1 LVLAATAAAIVAVV
15 SIPSLD
21 SGDAVAADLRGLSQA
36 AVSYDGPVLGEGS
49 WLHER
54 SESLQRNDPNS
65 KEVAVLDTHRE
76 TWTRWDGRVLVI
88 EQRPSE
94 GWTTYNVLDDSTAA
108 SYQDPTPVFA
118 QTLPDNA
125 EGLRAYLD
133 PKVFG
138 SSSHSEALFEALTSL
153 ATSHTL
159 PPPTLAAAYEALADV
174 DHVRTSHVTADGRP
188 AIEVAY
194 EEGLTS
200 STDSITVDRATGQV
214 LTTSLHS
221 LQSTYTTNAERGRR
235 HSAGRRAHSLRRTRG
250 GCPLRRR
257 HRTTSRLTRPHAAW
271 LSGKKPEL
279 PKMLGCRSR
288 PWDSSSNGSQSS
300 RRRCVTALA
309 ALLDSPGVQGVAAS
323 PLRKVLLDVPQ
334 LRQEWVDARAPSPDR
349 KVVGRPPAVQQEVHQ
364 Q

>member
-1 LVLAATAAAIVAVV
+1 MKHTITLAQLRPQRPVLDPEWSAQTLSAITDLTPTRPTQVEFDHMWSLTPGYRPRRLRRTALVLAATAAAIVAVV

-65 KEVAVLDTHRE
+65 EEAAVLDTHRE
-76 TWTRWDGRVLVI
+76 TWTRWDGRVLLI

-94 GWTTYNVLDDSTAA
+94 GWTTYNVLDDNTAA
-108 SYQDPTPVFA
+108 SYQDPTPMFA

-174 DHVRTSHVTADGRP
+174 DHVRTSDVTVDGRP

-194 EEGLTS
+194 EEELTS
-200 STDSITVDRATGQV
+200 STESITVDRATGQV

-221 LQSTYTTNAERGRR
+221 LQSTYTSNTTLSEVVDTVPPDVL
-235 HSAGRRAHSLRRTRG
+235 RAFDEHEEDVRY
-250 GCPLRRR
+250 
-257 HRTTSRLTRPHAAW
+257 
-271 LSGKKPEL
+271 
-279 PKMLGCRSR
+279 
-288 PWDSSSNGSQSS
+288 DD
-300 RRRCVTALA
+300 VT
-309 ALLDSPGVQGVAAS
+309 
-323 PLRKVLLDVPQ
+323 
-334 LRQEWVDARAPSPDR
+334 
-349 KVVGRPPAVQQEVHQ
+349 GRPLD
-364 Q
+364 